1 MTNVFCLFCLLES
14 FRQTFD
20 FPSAVSAFYAECLN
34 KKIQFNAHIWTKSK
48 FLGMSIGV
56 HNIGQGKPQS
66 QHLDPVQSP
75 ECMLANDPPDP
86 PPAGCVSC
94 LEHDEHYILTFPNGY
109 GRLVSPLCS
118 RLLSS
123 HIPLCCPPDR
133 HCLGPSRSI
142 LTVPWVEL
150 GGECNISCS
159 KSGYSANIVFHT
171 KPFYGG
177 KKHRVTAE
185 IL

>member
-1 MTNVFCLFCLLES
+1 MRLERATYRGREGGFPDIIDNFLYISEHTEIRGREMGNAGRETDIERRTS
-14 FRQTFD
+14 FGWFISLIGDKRF
-20 FPSAVSAFYAECLN
+20 V
-34 KKIQFNAHIWTKSK
+34 
-48 FLGMSIGV
+48 MSF
-56 HNIGQGKPQS
+56 
-66 QHLDPVQSP
+66 
-75 ECMLANDPPDP
+75 
-86 PPAGCVSC
+86 
-94 LEHDEHYILTFPNGY
+94 TFPN
-109 GRLVSPLCS
+109 LIL
-118 RLLSS
+118 
-123 HIPLCCPPDR
+123 
-133 HCLGPSRSI
+133 SRSI

>member
-1 MTNVFCLFCLLES
+1 MGNAGRETDIERRTS
-14 FRQTFD
+14 FGWFISLIGDKRF
-20 FPSAVSAFYAECLN
+20 V
-34 KKIQFNAHIWTKSK
+34 
-48 FLGMSIGV
+48 MSF
-56 HNIGQGKPQS
+56 
-66 QHLDPVQSP
+66 
-75 ECMLANDPPDP
+75 
-86 PPAGCVSC
+86 
-94 LEHDEHYILTFPNGY
+94 TFPN
-109 GRLVSPLCS
+109 LIL
-118 RLLSS
+118 
-123 HIPLCCPPDR
+123 
-133 HCLGPSRSI
+133 SRSI

>member
-1 MTNVFCLFCLLES
+1 MAW
-14 FRQTFD
+14 R
-20 FPSAVSAFYAECLN
+20 ECQRGKRDGEGYKEGDGVRLWRE
-34 KKIQFNAHIWTKSK
+34 QHIWEEREGSHILTI
-48 FLGMSIGV
+48 FYI
-56 HNIGQGKPQS
+56 
-66 QHLDPVQSP
+66 
-75 ECMLANDPPDP
+75 LANIQRIRERWETL
-86 PPAGCVSC
+86 V
-94 LEHDEHYILTFPNGY
+94 ERLTLREGPVWLFISLIGDNRFVMSFAFPN
-109 GRLVSPLCS
+109 LIL
-118 RLLSS
+118 
-123 HIPLCCPPDR
+123 
-133 HCLGPSRSI
+133 SRSI